1 MSLMFTKTTEICDAH
16 FPKLTSFLNK
26 KPEIYLKKALWTE
39 AGRSPD
45 EFASF
50 MRTCLCKC
58 FAQNL
63 DAAFPEIKRGCY
75 VMRPEKTIA
84 HLMHNYTIEYTKIID
99 LN

>member
-1 MSLMFTKTTEICDAH
+1 VCNKDELNSRVECVQIDA
-16 FPKLTSFLNK
+16 LQVDQLLSS
-26 KPEIYLKKALWTE
+26 LKKALWTE

-63 DAAFPEIKRGCY
+63 DTAFPEIKRGYY
-75 VMRPEKTIA
+75 VMLPEKTVA

>member
-1 MSLMFTKTTEICDAH
+1 MSLKFTKTTEICDAH

-50 MRTCLCKC
+50 MRACLCKC

-63 DAAFPEIKRGCY
+63 DTDFPEIKRGY
-75 VMRPEKTIA
+75 
-84 HLMHNYTIEYTKIID
+84 
-99 LN
+99 